1 VATPTSARDATSDRG
16 AEAIEA
22 AHEGAVSPELM
33 ARVRRIEIRTR
44 RLASALI
51 SGDYRSVFR
60 GTGIEFA
67 DAREYIA
74 GDDVRLIDWNVTARM
89 GVPWV
94 KEFVEERELTVVCA
108 VDRSA
113 SQLVGT
119 SPLGKLGAAAELTAL
134 LGFAAVQNQDRA
146 GLLTFSDTI
155 EEFVPPRRGQRHVLR
170 LVRDVLAAGERH
182 AAGLPGDGRH
192 TDIGGAAEY
201 LARVLRRRAVVF
213 LISDFYD
220 SGYESGLQTLA
231 RRHEVIALPLI
242 DPLDEALPDI
252 GLVELFDAE
261 RGGRILVDTSDRETR
276 ERYAGAARER
286 AEARHQALLST
297 GVDEV
302 EIHLEQDLV
311 DPIATYFRRRASQ
324 R

>member
-1 VATPTSARDATSDRG
+1 MVTSTNDSDRTVQVLD
-16 AEAIEA
+16 A
-22 AHEGAVSPELM
+22 AQEGIISPELL

-44 RLASALI
+44 RLASSLI
-51 SGDYRSVFR
+51 AGDYRSVFR

-89 GVPWV
+89 GIPWV
-94 KEFVEERELTVVCA
+94 KEFVEERELTVICA

-119 SPLGKLGAAAELTAL
+119 SALGKLGAAAELTAL
-134 LGFAAVQNQDRA
+134 LGFAATQNQDRA

-170 LVRDVLAAGERH
+170 LVRDVLAAGDSPRS
-182 AAGLPGDGRH
+182 GQ
-192 TDIGGAAEY
+192 TDIGGAADY
-201 LARVLRRRAVVF
+201 LARVLRRRAAVF
-213 LISDFYD
+213 LISDFFDTDYAA
-220 SGYESGLQTLA
+220 GLQTLT

-252 GLVELFDAE
+252 GMVEMFDAE
-261 RGGRILVDTSDRETR
+261 HGGRVLVDTSDRGTR
-276 ERYAGAARER
+276 ERYAEEAHAR
-286 AEARHQALLST
+286 AERRHVALTSA

-302 EIHLEQDLV
+302 EIRLDGDLV
-311 DPIATYFRRRASQ
+311 DPIAAYFRRRASQ

>member
-1 VATPTSARDATSDRG
+1 VVNISGNEARTIEVVDAAQQG
-16 AEAIEA
+16 VI
-22 AHEGAVSPELM
+22 SPELL

-51 SGDYRSVFR
+51 AGDYRSVFR

-113 SQLVGT
+113 SQLVG
-119 SPLGKLGAAAELTAL
+119 SSGLGKLGAAAELTAL
-134 LGFAAVQNQDRA
+134 LGFAAAQNQDRA
-146 GLLTFSDTI
+146 GLLTFSDVI
-155 EEFVPPRRGQRHVLR
+155 EEFVPPKRGQRHVLR
-170 LVRDVLAAGERH
+170 LVRDVLAAEESPRRG
-182 AAGLPGDGRH
+182 AH
-192 TDIGGAAEY
+192 TDIGGAADY

-213 LISDFYD
+213 LISDFFD
-220 SGYESGLQTLA
+220 EGYEPGLQTLA

-261 RGGRILVDTSDRETR
+261 RGGHVLVDTGDRETR
-276 ERYAGAARER
+276 ERYAEAARER
-286 AEARHQALLST
+286 AARRHFALAST

-302 EIHLEQDLV
+302 EIRLDRDLV
-311 DPIATYFRRRASQ
+311 DPIAAYFRRRASQ